1 MKCSALSAT
10 PYINANG
17 SWHEATLI
25 VLLAGGGGG
34 VKDFI
39 GAVATTSIDG
49 FDVVGC
55 EMFLCKAYF

>member
-1 MKCSALSAT
+1 
-10 PYINANG
+10 
-17 SWHEATLI
+17 

-55 EMFLCKAYF
+55 EMFLCITSTQILVSEFMTERL